1 MDPLSKY
8 KTATVATSSVVRQLM
23 FVLDEIIKLLHKAKK
38 AIEEN
43 DFETKYKTL
52 SKVSETFYNLRTGI
66 NVEKGGDLVGL
77 LDNFYKA
84 VVIKVEKVNIEG
96 DDPAEIDEIL
106 KSVYIVRDSI
116 KDSVEQDPGS
126 NRHN

>member
-8 KTATVATSSVVRQLM
+8 KTATVVTSSVVRQLM

-38 AIEEN
+38 AMEEK
-43 DFETKYKTL
+43 DFETKFKTL
-52 SKVSETFYNLRTGI
+52 SKVSETFYNLRAGI
-66 NVEKGGDLVGL
+66 NEEKGGDLVGL

-84 VVIKVEKVNIEG
+84 IVIRVEKVNIQGE
-96 DDPAEIDEIL
+96 DPAEIDEII

-116 KDSVEQDPGS
+116 KDTVEQDPGT
-126 NRHN
+126 NIK